1 MKYWIIVEDRHAGPF
16 SAQQLVDTG
25 LTPDTLVWH
34 EGLPDWT
41 RAANIPEIMQCLEQ
55 RSVAEAQARQELV
68 EQARRDEELRL
79 QAEEAEH
86 REAML
91 RQQEEEARRQAMAAE
106 TLAGENACEQPPAQP
121 GCCRPVQQAVPSVS
135 VAAQPVEPCPP
146 AYIAWSII
154 ATLLCCTIVGIPA
167 IIFASMTKSAYYKGD
182 LAKAKRYSELAQWLI
197 IASIVLGAVS
207 WPFQIAVMGMFQ

>member
-25 LTPDTLVWH
+25 LTPDTLVWY

-55 RSVAEAQARQELV
+55 RSIAEAQARQELV
-68 EQARRDEELRL
+68 EQARRDEERRL
-79 QAEEAEH
+79 QAEEAE
-86 REAML
+86 RRAAML
-91 RQQEEEARRQAMAAE
+91 QQQEEEARRQ
-106 TLAGENACEQPPAQP
+106 TLAVEPMAEENRHEETVVQPAYQ
-121 GCCRPVQQAVPSVS
+121 PVQQAAPSAS
-135 VAAQPVEPCPP
+135 VAAQPTEPCPP

-154 ATLLCCTIVGIPA
+154 STLLCCTIVGIPA

-182 LAKAKRYSELAQWLI
+182 LAKSKRYSELAHWFI